1 MPERNYN
8 YTPQRDLY
16 TQMYEQYYFKQTQ
29 PTRVTPIKPAIKRRK
44 VVVKQKKKSNFF
56 INLIRLSIITSLLC
70 FVLPYSFNNFIL
82 NMFPENSKKALN
94 VDYNKLLY
102 PTNSYLYNKDLFLGK
117 YIIKDTEYGKKLMI
131 NIPENQEMKSLERKL
146 LNIADKYKKI
156 KPSIY
161 VWDYST
167 KNYVDINANVTY
179 PAASIIKLPIL
190 IEMFREI
197 DNGKFALNDTMIL
210 EDYYRAS
217 GSGKL
222 QYSQGGRALTM
233 DYLARIMIENS
244 DNSSTNMIIA
254 KMGGMPDI
262 NREIKKWGLKTTH
275 LNNWLPDLEGTNIT
289 TSKEIAQM
297 LYNIDKTNMVS
308 EESKKHIADYLSHVK
323 NNRLLQAGLPS
334 NAILL
339 HKTGDIGYMLG
350 DAGIVKT
357 PSGKKYIV
365 SILAKRPYNNQQGKK
380 FIVEASKTIY
390 NHLAY

>member
-1 MPERNYN
+1 MPERSYK
-8 YTPQRDLY
+8 YMPQRDLY
-16 TQMYEQYYFKQTQ
+16 TQVYEQYYSNKTQ
-29 PTRVTPIKPAIKRRK
+29 PIKVAPIRTAQKTNKTIKRT
-44 VVVKQKKKSNFF
+44 KKKN
-56 INLIRLSIITSLLC
+56 NLFTSLVKLSIFASLIG
-70 FVLPYSFNNFIL
+70 FVLPYSFDNFIA
-82 NMFPENSKKALN
+82 NIFPENTKQALK

-102 PTNSYLYNKDLFLGK
+102 PTNSYLYNRDLFLGK
-117 YIIKDTEYGKKLMI
+117 YIIKDTEYSKHLMI
-131 NIPENQEMKSLERKL
+131 DIPENQEIKSLERKL
-146 LNIADKYKKI
+146 LNLTEKYKKI

-167 KNYVDINANVTY
+167 KNYVNINADEIY
-179 PAASIIKLPIL
+179 PAASIIKIPVL

-197 DNGKFALNDTMIL
+197 DKGKFSLNDKMIL

-222 QYSQGGRALTM
+222 QYSQGGRAHTM
-233 DYLARIMIENS
+233 DYLAKIMIENS

-254 KMGGMPDI
+254 KMGGMPEL
-262 NREIKKWGLKTTH
+262 NRQMKQWGLKTTH
-275 LNNWLPDLEGTNIT
+275 LNNWLPDLDGTNIT

-297 LYNIDKTNMVS
+297 LYNIDKTDIVS
-308 EESKKHIADYLSHVK
+308 DDAKDHISDYLSHVK

-350 DAGIVKT
+350 DSGIVKT

>member
-1 MPERNYN
+1 MPEHNYQ
-8 YTPQRDLY
+8 YRSQQDLY

-29 PTRVTPIKPAIKRRK
+29 PIRVAPVKSVKKSKRI
-44 VVVKQKKKSNFF
+44 KKKNNFF
-56 INLIRLSIITSLLC
+56 QKLISFSFLFCLLG
-70 FVLPYSFNNFIL
+70 FILPFAFDNFIADI
-82 NMFPENSKKALN
+82 FPENTNNALN

-102 PTNSYLYNKDLFLGK
+102 PTNSYLYSKDLFLGK
-117 YIIKDTEYGKKLMI
+117 YIIKDTEYTKPLMVD
-131 NIPENQEMKSLERKL
+131 IPENREMKSLENKL

-167 KNYVDINANVTY
+167 QNYVNINADEIF
-179 PAASIIKLPIL
+179 PAASIIKIPVL

-197 DNGKFALNDTMIL
+197 DKGKFSLYDTMVL

-222 QYSQGGRALTM
+222 QYSQSGREHTM
-233 DYLARIMIENS
+233 DYLAKIMIENS
-244 DNSSTNMIIA
+244 DNSSTNMIMA
-254 KMGGMPDI
+254 KMGGMPEL
-262 NREIKKWGLKTTH
+262 NREMKKWGLKTTH
-275 LNNWLPDLEGTNIT
+275 VNNWLPDLDGTNVT
-289 TSKEIAQM
+289 TAKEIAQM
-297 LYNIDKTNMVS
+297 LYNIDQTNIVS
-308 EESKKHIADYLSHVK
+308 VDAKKHMADYLSHVK
-323 NNRLLQAGLPS
+323 NNRLLKAGLPS
-334 NAILL
+334 KAILL

-350 DAGIVKT
+350 DSGLVRT

-390 NHLAY
+390 NHLSY

>member
-1 MPERNYN
+1 MPEHNYQ
-8 YTPQRDLY
+8 YRSQQDLY

-29 PTRVTPIKPAIKRRK
+29 PIRVTPVKSVKKSKRI
-44 VVVKQKKKSNFF
+44 KKKNNFF
-56 INLIRLSIITSLLC
+56 QKLISFSFLFCLLG
-70 FVLPYSFNNFIL
+70 FILPFAFDNFIADI
-82 NMFPENSKKALN
+82 FPENTNNALN

-102 PTNSYLYNKDLFLGK
+102 PTNSYLYSKDLFLGK
-117 YIIKDTEYGKKLMI
+117 YIIKDTEYTKPLMVD
-131 NIPENQEMKSLERKL
+131 IPENREMKSLENKL

-167 KNYVDINANVTY
+167 QNYVNINADEIF
-179 PAASIIKLPIL
+179 PAASIIKIPVL

-197 DNGKFALNDTMIL
+197 DKGKFSLYDTMVL

-222 QYSQGGRALTM
+222 QYSQSGREHTM
-233 DYLARIMIENS
+233 DYLAKIMIENS
-244 DNSSTNMIIA
+244 DNSSTNMIMA
-254 KMGGMPDI
+254 KMGGMPEL
-262 NREIKKWGLKTTH
+262 NREMKKWGLKTTH
-275 LNNWLPDLEGTNIT
+275 VNNWLPDLDGTNVT
-289 TSKEIAQM
+289 TAKEIAQM
-297 LYNIDKTNMVS
+297 LYNIDQTDIVS
-308 EESKKHIADYLSHVK
+308 VDAKKHMADYLSHVK
-323 NNRLLQAGLPS
+323 NNRLLKAGLPS
-334 NAILL
+334 KAILL

-350 DAGIVKT
+350 DSGLVRT

-390 NHLAY
+390 NHLSY

>member
-1 MPERNYN
+1 MPEHNYQ
-8 YTPQRDLY
+8 YRSQQDLY

-29 PTRVTPIKPAIKRRK
+29 PIRVTPVKSVKKSKRI
-44 VVVKQKKKSNFF
+44 KKKNNFF
-56 INLIRLSIITSLLC
+56 QKLISFSFLFCLLG
-70 FVLPYSFNNFIL
+70 FILPFAFDNFIADI
-82 NMFPENSKKALN
+82 FPENTNNALN

-102 PTNSYLYNKDLFLGK
+102 PTNSYLYSKDLFLGK
-117 YIIKDTEYGKKLMI
+117 YIIKDTEYTKPLMVD
-131 NIPENQEMKSLERKL
+131 IPENREIKSLENKL

-167 KNYVDINANVTY
+167 QNYVNINADEIF
-179 PAASIIKLPIL
+179 PAASIIKIPVL

-197 DNGKFALNDTMIL
+197 DKGKFSLYDTMVL

-222 QYSQGGRALTM
+222 QYSQSGREHTM
-233 DYLARIMIENS
+233 DYLAKIMIENS
-244 DNSSTNMIIA
+244 DNSSTNMIMA
-254 KMGGMPDI
+254 KMGGMPEL
-262 NREIKKWGLKTTH
+262 NREMKKWGLKTTH
-275 LNNWLPDLEGTNIT
+275 VNNWLPDLDGTNVT
-289 TSKEIAQM
+289 TAKEIAQM
-297 LYNIDKTNMVS
+297 LYNIDQTNIVS
-308 EESKKHIADYLSHVK
+308 VDAKKHMADYLSHVK
-323 NNRLLQAGLPS
+323 NNRLLKAGLPS
-334 NAILL
+334 KAILL

-350 DAGIVKT
+350 DSGIVKT

-390 NHLAY
+390 NHLSY